1 MRPAVSRR
9 ALAAVLALTLAPMLL
24 PAMAAAPPEPVP
36 PPAVPGPPPL
46 AAGMR
51 PDDIRGQARMAD
63 ELSRGTHADADTFE
77 RALTNPAVRAELER
91 VLKRPL
97 PDDALRAMAA
107 QARAESDYWLRY
119 RQGMQRVM
127 GAELTGHG
135 RRAPG
140 TRAPGSAAEPIVNPD
155 ALPAPQP
162 MLKGGNIPVPDRW
175 RILDALGRPEDWLD
189 PYNTSTLKGDKPII
203 GDDWFLNL
211 EAISDSIYEPARIPV
226 GVAPTYT
233 ARPNEHNTFG
243 RFGRILFNQNVILSL
258 DFFQGDTAYKPP
270 ELEFKVTPVFNFNHT
285 EVGEVGLIN
294 INPAAGTVRDNVFVG
309 LQEAFVDYHIR
320 NVSEFF
326 DFDSIRV
333 GIQPFNADFR
343 GFLFQDEQFGVRLF
357 GDRDANRWQYNLA
370 YFRRLEKDTNSGLN
384 NVVKSL
390 RKDDVY
396 VINLF
401 RQDLPVQ
408 GFTSQIT
415 YVRNSNREGSE
426 RYFDENGFF
435 VRPAQI
441 GDDRGFNYDVN
452 YLGYNGDGHFG
463 RFNLTTSA
471 YWAIGDID
479 HNQFS
484 TDPQNKGAHI
494 NGFFA
499 AAEPSMDFD
508 WIRVRLSGLYQSGAK
523 HPQSGHIGGFDAI
536 KENPQFAGADTSFFI
551 RQTIPLIGGG
561 GVALNTPNG
570 VLADLRSSGTEG
582 QSNFINP
589 GLFLAGIGTD
599 FDILPELRLSTN
611 FNYLRFA
618 TTAPLEFLR
627 HQANIPDT
635 LGYDLSAALT
645 YRPLFSQNVILRL
658 SGSVLLPGDGTSAL
672 FNTAGGAKLF
682 GSGNFLFAVLANVLV
697 AY

>member
-1 MRPAVSRR
+1 MRR
-9 ALAAVLALTLAPMLL
+9 ALTIVRALTLAPLL
-24 PAMAAAPPEPVP
+24 AAAAPPALEAVP
-36 PPAVPGPPPL
+36 PPATPGPPPL
-46 AAGMR
+46 AIGLR
-51 PDDIRGQARMAD
+51 PDDMRGQARMAD

-77 RALTNPAVRAELER
+77 RALTTPAVRAELER
-91 VLKRPL
+91 VLKRQL

-119 RQGMQRVM
+119 REGIERVM
-127 GAELTGHG
+127 GAEFPGLRG

-140 TRAPGSAAEPIVNPD
+140 TRAPLGAAEPVVNVG
-155 ALPAPQP
+155 ALPAPMP
-162 MLKGGNIPVPDRW
+162 MEKGGNLPVPDRW
-175 RILDALGRPEDWLD
+175 RILDALGRPEDWFD
-189 PYNTSTLKGDKPII
+189 PYNTNTLKGDKPFY
-203 GDDWFLNL
+203 GDDWFFRL
-211 EAISDSIYEPARIPV
+211 EAIGDLLYEPARIPV

-243 RFGRILFNQNVILSL
+243 RFGRILFNQNAIVTL
-258 DFFQGDTAYKPP
+258 DVFQGSTAFKPP
-270 ELEFKVTPVFNFNHT
+270 EIEFRFTPVFNFNHT

-309 LQEAFVDYHIR
+309 LQEAFVDYHIH
-320 NVSEFF
+320 NVSEYF

-333 GIQPFNADFR
+333 GIQPFNSDFR
-343 GFLFQDEQFGVRLF
+343 GFLFQDDQLGVRLF
-357 GDRDANRWQYNLA
+357 GDRDNNRWQYNLA
-370 YFRRLEKDTNSGLN
+370 YFHRLEKDTNSGLN
-384 NVVKSL
+384 NVAKAS
-390 RKDDVY
+390 RKDDVF
-396 VINLF
+396 IANLF

-408 GFTSQIT
+408 GFTSQVT
-415 YVRNSNREGSE
+415 YIRNDNREGGQL
-426 RYFDENGFF
+426 YFDENGFL

-441 GDDRGFNYDVN
+441 GDNRGYNYSIN

-471 YWAIGDID
+471 YWAIGDLN

-484 TDPQNKGAHI
+484 PDPQNHGAHI

-499 AAEPSMDFD
+499 AAEPSVDFD
-508 WIRVRLSGLYQSGAK
+508 WIRVRLSGLYQSGARN
-523 HPQSGHIGGFDAI
+523 PQSGHIGGFDAI
-536 KENPQFAGADTSFFI
+536 KENPQFAGADTSFWI

-561 GVALNTPNG
+561 GVALNSPNG

-589 GLFLAGIGTD
+589 GLWLAGIGTD

-611 FNYLRFA
+611 FNYLRFD
-618 TTAPLEFLR
+618 TTAPLELLR
-627 HQANIPDT
+627 HQANIPNT

-645 YRPLFSQNVILRL
+645 YRPLFTQNIILRL
-658 SGSVLLPGDGTSAL
+658 SGSVLLPGDGASAL

-682 GSGNFLFAVLANVLV
+682 GSGNFLFAVLANVIV

>member
-1 MRPAVSRR
+1 MASRR
-9 ALAAVLALTLAPMLL
+9 ALAAVLALTLVPMLL
-24 PAMAAAPPEPVP
+24 PALAAAPPPEPVP
-36 PPAVPGPPPL
+36 PPAMPGPPPL
-46 AAGMR
+46 AVGIR

-63 ELSRGTHADADTFE
+63 ELSRGTSADAATFE
-77 RALTNPAVRAELER
+77 RALTTPAVRAELER

-119 RQGMQRVM
+119 RQGMERVM
-127 GAELTGHG
+127 GAELTGRG
-135 RRAPG
+135 RRGPGMPAP
-140 TRAPGSAAEPIVNPD
+140 PSAAEPIVNPG

-162 MLKGGNIPVPDRW
+162 MEKGGNVPVPDRW
-175 RILDALGRPEDWLD
+175 RILDALGRPENWLD
-189 PYNTSTLKGDKPII
+189 PYNTSTLKGDKPIF
-203 GDDWFLNL
+203 GDDWFFNL

-258 DFFQGDTAYKPP
+258 DLFQGDTAYKPP
-270 ELEFKVTPVFNFNHT
+270 ELEFKITPVFNFNHT

-294 INPAAGTVRDNVFVG
+294 INPANGTVRDNVFVG

-320 NVSEFF
+320 NVSEYF
-326 DFDSIRV
+326 DFDSFRV
-333 GIQPFNADFR
+333 GIQPFNSDFR
-343 GFLFQDEQFGVRLF
+343 GFLFQDQQLGVRLF

-384 NVVKSL
+384 NVVKSP
-390 RKDDVY
+390 RKDDVFI
-396 VINLF
+396 VNLF

-408 GFTSQIT
+408 GFTSQVT
-415 YVRNSNREGSE
+415 YIRNNNYEGGSL
-426 RYFDENGFF
+426 YYDENGFL

-441 GDDRGFNYDVN
+441 GDNRGYNYGIN

-471 YWAIGDID
+471 YWAIGDIS

-484 TDPQNKGAHI
+484 PDPQNHGANI

-536 KENPQFAGADTSFFI
+536 NENPQFAGADTSFWI

-570 VLADLRSSGTEG
+570 VLADLRSSKTEG

-589 GLFLAGIGTD
+589 GLFLVGIGTD

-618 TTAPLEFLR
+618 TTAPLDFLR
-627 HQANIPDT
+627 HQANIPDS

-658 SGSVLLPGDGTSAL
+658 SGSVLLPGDGTAAL

-682 GSGNFLFAVLANVLV
+682 GSSNFLFAVLANVLV